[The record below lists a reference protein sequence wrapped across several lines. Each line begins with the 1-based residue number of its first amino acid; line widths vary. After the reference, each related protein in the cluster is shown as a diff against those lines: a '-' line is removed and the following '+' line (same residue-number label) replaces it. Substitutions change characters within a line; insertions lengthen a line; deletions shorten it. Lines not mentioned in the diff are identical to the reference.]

1 MDGRELAQRMLAHS
15 PSMKVV
21 LMSGHQVAGPM
32 ETGYTFIEK
41 PFTIKELL
49 QKVADTLKEG
59 SRTLAHPNPGPR
71 PS

>member
-21 LMSGHQVAGPM
+21 LMSGHQVAGPT

-59 SRTLAHPNPGPR
+59 SPHVGSPQPGPR